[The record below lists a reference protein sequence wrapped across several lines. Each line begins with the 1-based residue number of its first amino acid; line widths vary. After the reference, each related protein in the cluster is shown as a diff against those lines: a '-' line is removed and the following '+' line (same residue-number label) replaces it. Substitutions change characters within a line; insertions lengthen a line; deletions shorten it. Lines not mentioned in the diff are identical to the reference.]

1 MRRFHSRNRGNYA
14 PVLFGFG
21 CALAVGY
28 CKAQDQP
35 QQPPAL
41 EEVTVTGTRI
51 LTHDGTA
58 TPTPVTVVNQERLQD
73 LGATNI
79 GQVLNTLPSFRAS
92 TTPQTSNISP
102 REAGTIQADLRGLG
116 PTRTLV
122 LVDGRRFVPSTQEGT
137 IDLNQIPSLLID
149 RSEVVTGGASAAYG
163 SDAVAGVVNLILK
176 SNLQGV
182 ISQIQYGQTEQT
194 DGKDYLAGIAGGT
207 SFGNGRGHITGAF
220 EYNSNHGTGDC
231 YTRDWCAREYQ
242 VITNPSTPTI
252 PKLAGYPA
260 NNILA
265 NSHTVT
271 AVPGGLIVSPVR
283 VNGTVVNSPLR
294 GTAFRPDGTPYPF
307 QYGLV
312 FPNNTTFMA
321 GGEGYNGFIGA
332 PLMVIPTDRYV
343 SFLGLDYDLT
353 DNLKGSMQFS
363 YGRVT
368 SDGRGAQ
375 TRDTSAGSTITI
387 RGDNPYLP
395 NGIRSALLAARA
407 PLTSATTFTL
417 GRLGDDF
424 GYTDNRTSMD
434 LYRVLGGLKGQI
446 SDSWKWDAYY
456 QFGTTDYRQV
466 VANNRIQEQT
476 VGVPLS
482 PGQATRIQL
491 AADAVVDPASGQIVC
506 RSTLTNPGN
515 GCQPVNLFGLNNY
528 SPAAQGYLYGTA
540 WQAQNFKQHVMA
552 ANLQGDLFHTWA
564 GTVPLAAGLEYRTNQ
579 VSTIADPISAT
590 SGFYVFNSSIARGT
604 IRVKEGY
611 LETDVPLA
619 RDQPWA
625 DSLVLNG
632 AARWTNYDT
641 SGTVTTW
648 KYGAVYE
655 PLGWLRLRATRS
667 RDIRA
672 PNVGELYS
680 PLTSGFQTVS
690 GVLTPIVS
698 GGNTRLTPESA
709 TTTTAGFTVAGSG
722 AFDGLRASIDYYDID
737 LKNAIST
744 LSAQLI
750 VDRCRAQGNYCDL
763 VTFGA
768 TGSVDQVRTLFLNLN
783 RLQTSGFDIEL
794 GYRLPLASL
803 FAKVPGTVDLNL
815 LATRLEHLKTTD
827 ITGLSI
833 DRAGVSGNNV
843 SGGGAGLPHWQMNGL
858 LTYTG
863 GPLSLTLETRWIGA
877 GMFDSTL
884 IGPDSPRYSVNLPN
898 SINDNHVAGAVYFN
912 LGARYRVMQIKD
924 NTLEVF
930 FGVQNVLDRDP
941 PVAPSNQGSTN
952 MLLFDAFGRSYRA
965 GVRLSL

>member
-1 MRRFHSRNRGNYA
+1 MGRFEQKSRVSGLA
-14 PVLFGFG
+14 ALCGLG
-21 CALAVGY
+21 CALTGGY
-28 CKAQDQP
+28 SEAQDQS
-35 QQPPAL
+35 QQRATL
-41 EEVTVTGTRI
+41 EEVTVTGSRI
-51 LTHDGTA
+51 SRDGTA
-58 TPTPVTVVNQERLQD
+58 TPTPVTVVSQERLQN

-102 REAGTIQADLRGLG
+102 RAAGTIQADLRGLG

-122 LVDGRRFVPSTQEGT
+122 LVDGRRFIPSTQDGT
-137 IDLNQIPSLLID
+137 IDLNQIPSILID

-176 SNLQGV
+176 SNLQGL
-182 ISQIQYGQTEQT
+182 ISQVQYGETQES
-194 DGKDYLAGIAGGT
+194 DGKDYLASIAAGT
-207 SFGNGRGHITGAF
+207 NFAGGRGHITAAF
-220 EYNSNHGTGDC
+220 EYESNRGTGDC
-231 YTRDWCAREYQ
+231 YTREWCAREYQ
-242 VITNPSTPTI
+242 VITNPSTPTT

-265 NSHTVT
+265 GSHTVT
-271 AVPGGLIVSPVR
+271 AIPGGLIVSPVR

-312 FPNNTTFMA
+312 FPNNSTFMA
-321 GGEGYNGFIGA
+321 GGQGYNGFIGA
-332 PLMVIPTDRYV
+332 PLMVVPTDRYV
-343 SFLGLDYDLT
+343 SFLGLDYDVT

-395 NGIRSALLAARA
+395 DGVRSALTAAGA

-434 LYRVLGGLKGQI
+434 LYRVLAGLKGQI
-446 SDSWKWDAYY
+446 SDNWKWDAYY
-456 QFGTTDYRQV
+456 QFGTTEYRQV
-466 VANNRIQEQT
+466 VGNNRIQEQT
-476 VGVPLS
+476 EGTPLA
-482 PGQATRIQL
+482 PGQPTRIQL
-491 AADAVVDPASGQIVC
+491 AADAVIDPATGQVVC
-506 RSTLTNPGN
+506 RSTVTNPAN
-515 GCQPVNLFGLNNY
+515 GCKPVNLFGLNNY
-528 SPAAQGYLYGTA
+528 SAAAKDYLYGTA
-540 WQAQNFKQHVMA
+540 TQVQNFKQHVVA

-579 VSTIADPISAT
+579 VSTIADPISTT
-590 SGFYVFNSSIARGT
+590 SGFYVFNSSIAKGT

-619 RDQPWA
+619 RNVRWA
-625 DSLVLNG
+625 DSLALNG
-632 AARWTNYDT
+632 ALRLTNYDT

-655 PLGWLRLRATRS
+655 PVSWLRLRATHS

-672 PNVGELYS
+672 PNVSELYS

-690 GVLTPIVS
+690 GVLTPTVS
-698 GGNTRLTPESA
+698 GGNTQLTPESA
-709 TTTTAGFTVAGSG
+709 TTTTAGFTVDGSG
-722 AFDGLRASIDYYDID
+722 RFEGLRASIDYYDID
-737 LKNAIST
+737 LKSAIST

-750 VDRCRAQGNYCDL
+750 VDRCRLQGSYCNL
-763 VTFGA
+763 VTFGSS
-768 TGSVDQVRTLFLNLN
+768 GSVDQVRTLSLNLN

-794 GYRLPLASL
+794 GYHLPLARV
-803 FAKVPGTVDLNL
+803 FAKVPGTVDFNL

-843 SGGGAGLPHWQMNGL
+843 SGGGAGLPYWQMDGL
-858 LTYTG
+858 LTYAT
-863 GPLSLTLETRWIGA
+863 GPLSVSMETRWIGA
-877 GMFDSTL
+877 GIFDSTL
-884 IGPDSPRYSVNLPN
+884 IGPEQPGYNVNLPN

-912 LGARYRVMQIKD
+912 LGARYRLMEVKN

-930 FGVQNVLDRDP
+930 VGVQNVFNRDP
-941 PVAPSNQGSTN
+941 PVAPSSQGSTN
-952 MLLFDAFGRSYRA
+952 MLLFDALGRAYRA
-965 GVRLSL
+965 GVRLNF